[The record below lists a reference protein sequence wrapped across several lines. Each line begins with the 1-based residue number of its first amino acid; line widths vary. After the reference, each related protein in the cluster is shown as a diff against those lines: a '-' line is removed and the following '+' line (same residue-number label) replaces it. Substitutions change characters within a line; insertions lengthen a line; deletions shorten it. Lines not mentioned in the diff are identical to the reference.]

1 MRRCEVHFL
10 ECGCCRHPEAM
21 TLAGGRLAPTE
32 FPALGGLFLHP
43 SEGAILYDTGYDAA
57 FLEATRRFPQ
67 RFYRW
72 LTPPE
77 LPAGASA
84 ADQLAR
90 FGLTPA
96 DIRWVVISHFHAD
109 HIAGLHAF
117 PGADI
122 ACAKAGLANACRG
135 GDWRA
140 LTQGV
145 LRALIPADF
154 ASRAVFFEDR
164 PRIALPAAFA
174 PFDEGADIFGDGSL
188 LAVELPGHCPGHWG
202 LAARGA
208 DDRQHLLAGDAAWS
222 SRAIRENRPPP
233 AITTGFLG
241 DTEPYRR
248 TLSRLHQLAAAA
260 PELLITPSHCAER
273 AAMIRGE
280 TP

>member
-1 MRRCEVHFL
+1 V
-10 ECGCCRHPEAM
+10 A
-21 TLAGGRLAPTE
+21 
-32 FPALGGLFLHP
+32 
-43 SEGAILYDTGYDAA
+43 
-57 FLEATRRFPQ
+57 
-67 RFYRW
+67 
-72 LTPPE
+72 
-77 LPAGASA
+77 
-84 ADQLAR
+84 
-90 FGLTPA
+90 
-96 DIRWVVISHFHAD
+96 ISHFHAD

-117 PGADI
+117 PGARI
-122 ACAKAGLANACRG
+122 ACARAGLDNACRG

-154 ASRAVFFEDR
+154 EARAVFFEDR
-164 PRIALPAAFA
+164 PRVALPAAFA
-174 PFDEGADIFGDGSL
+174 PLDEAADLFDDGSL

-208 DDRQHLLAGDAAWS
+208 DDRLHLLAGDAAWS

-260 PELLITPSHCAER
+260 PEVLITPSHCAER
-273 AAMIRGE
+273 AAAIRAE
-280 TP
+280 AP